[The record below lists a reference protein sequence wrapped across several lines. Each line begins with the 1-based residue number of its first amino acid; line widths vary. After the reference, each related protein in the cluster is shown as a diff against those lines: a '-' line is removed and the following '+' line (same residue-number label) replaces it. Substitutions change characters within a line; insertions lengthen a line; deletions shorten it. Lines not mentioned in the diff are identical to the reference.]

1 MLQIIEMNHISWIL
15 MVYTHTEI
23 IFSCCNFSKTCQ
35 KKYQSNMKRICIF
48 PNNMHY
54 LFLFPICDR
63 DIIFFVL
70 TCQLLYLTY
79 KLTNIIVLL
88 LFVSFVDFVNKTV
101 SMVLI
106 FVIMILF
113 ILNLFCFTLQ
123 WTSNFIVQKLVFN
136 DNWCNLCIVHERLRL
151 PKSI

>member
-35 KKYQSNMKRICIF
+35 IKYQSNMKRICIF

-79 KLTNIIVLL
+79 KLTNKYHSFIIICEFCGFCKQNSFNTWLL
-88 LFVSFVDFVNKTV
+88 GYLFYTLYFTRFINRYYSSVVSKIDG
-101 SMVLI
+101 
-106 FVIMILF
+106 
-113 ILNLFCFTLQ
+113 
-123 WTSNFIVQKLVFN
+123 
-136 DNWCNLCIVHERLRL
+136 E
-151 PKSI
+151 